1 MIFISKIIMN
11 IYTIKTKK
19 SYFSIDLVEDMY
31 INDLT
36 NFPYILTFQY

>member
-19 SYFSIDLVEDMY
+19 NYFSIDLVEDMY

-36 NFPYILTFQY
+36 NFLYILTFQY